1 MEWLTRL
8 QGQIVGLDTAPLIYF
23 IEENST
29 YLERVC
35 AFFTAMEQG
44 EFQVVS
50 STLILTEVLVHPLRA
65 SNTALAQDYRA
76 ILFNQENLTIVS
88 VSPAIAERAAYL
100 RANYN
105 LRTPDAIQI
114 ATALQENA
122 AFFITNDT
130 RLPAI
135 SGLEIL
141 VLDKL

>member
-23 IEENST
+23 IEENSI

-65 SNTALAQDYRA
+65 SNTALAQDYRD
-76 ILFNQENLTIVS
+76 ILCNQENLTIVS
-88 VSPAIAERAAYL
+88 VSPAIAERAAQL
-100 RANYN
+100 RAKHN

-114 ATALQENA
+114 ATALQANA
-122 AFFITNDT
+122 TFFITNDT
-130 RLPAI
+130 HLPAI
-135 SGLEIL
+135 SDLEIL